1 MNPPTGIPGDLNGD
15 SSVDDLDVE
24 LLLWYYL
31 FDGAFQV
38 NGDVDFNKDGSVDD
52 LDVEILLWH
61 YLFGT
66 PLA

>member
-1 MNPPTGIPGDLNGD
+1 M
-15 SSVDDLDVE
+15 DDLDVE